1 MLTFPP
7 DFSFV
12 IQIVSLF
19 ILWLGLKRLAF
30 DPFVALLEAREART
44 VGARKEAQ
52 RLTAAAQE
60 SEAVYE
66 QRVHEA
72 RQVAAADIDATRG
85 ATEAEERRLLDVART
100 EAGAR
105 LAELRETLAVQRDT
119 ARASLA
125 GEARGLADRI
135 VEQVIGR
142 KAG

>member
-12 IQIVSLF
+12 VQIVSFF

-52 RLTAAAQE
+52 HLTAAAQGA
-60 SEAVYE
+60 EAEYE

-72 RQVAAADIDATRG
+72 RQAAAADIDATRG
-85 ATEAEERRLLDVART
+85 ATESEERRLLDVART
-100 EAGAR
+100 EAGVR
-105 LAELRETLAVQRDT
+105 LTDLRETLARQREA

>member
-12 IQIVSLF
+12 VQLVSFF

-52 RLTAAAQE
+52 HLTASAQE
-60 SEAVYE
+60 AEAEYD
-66 QRVHEA
+66 QRVHAA
-72 RQVAAADIDATRG
+72 RQAAAADVDATRG
-85 ATEAEERRLLDVART
+85 VTESEERRLLDSART
-100 EAGAR
+100 EAGVR
-105 LAELRETLAVQRDT
+105 LTELRETLARQRDA

-125 GEARGLADRI
+125 GEARGLSDRI

>member
-12 IQIVSLF
+12 VQIVSFF

-44 VGARKEAQ
+44 VGARQEAQ

-60 SEAVYE
+60 SEAEYE
-66 QRVHEA
+66 QRVHAA
-72 RQVAAADIDATRG
+72 RLVAAADVDATRG
-85 ATEAEERRLLDVART
+85 ATESEERRLLEAART

-105 LAELRETLAVQRDT
+105 LAELRETLARQREA

-142 KAG
+142 NA